1 MPSRYI
7 QVTLQ
12 PGVGQAILPDH
23 RKILPG
29 QTLTIDYDTFKGIS
43 LQARQNLL
51 TFTPVSDVVTTSG
64 SFVPAETGT
73 GVNTQLNIQAAL
85 YTVSATPINY
95 NAAGFSAQGFTDPNS
110 NTGVGINK
118 SNFGNATNNDFT
130 GPTGERYTYVF
141 NPGVNISGTQVV
153 VWSDKVNRFV
163 TNQRPT
169 YQVAR
174 DGLGTQYITT
184 FTDTTTSPSTVG
196 TEQGQFAGV
205 ALVNI
210 PSGYFGF
217 VQIEGFCP
225 AVSVSGTVAN
235 GGTLAVGG
243 VGVAVYQAPALTS
256 TTTNG
261 IVSGSALANNV
272 FGTALVSGTNA
283 TVAADIRSFKPKK
296 PYVRFNLRS
305 TN

>member
-1 MPSRYI
+1 MPSRYV
-7 QVTLQ
+7 QVSLQ

-29 QTLTIDYDTFKGIS
+29 QTLTIDYETLKKIS

-51 TFTPVSDVVTTSG
+51 TFTPVSDSVTTASG
-64 SFVPAETGT
+64 FVPAQTGT
-73 GVNTQLNIQAAL
+73 GVNSQLNIQSAL
-85 YTVSATPINY
+85 YTVSQTAINY
-95 NAAGFSAQGFTDPNS
+95 NAAGFSAQGFTDPNT
-110 NTGVGINK
+110 NTGVGINQP
-118 SNFGNATNNDFT
+118 NFGFATNNDFT

-141 NPGVNISGTQVV
+141 NAGTNISGTQVV
-153 VWSDKVNRFV
+153 VWSDKKNRFV
-163 TNQRPT
+163 TNSRPS

-174 DGLGTQYITT
+174 DGLGTQYVTT
-184 FTDTTTSPSTVG
+184 FSDTTTSPTTIG

-225 AVSVSGTVAN
+225 AVSVSGVVAN
-235 GGTLAVGG
+235 GATLAVGG
-243 VGVAVYQAPALTS
+243 TGVAVYQAAALTT

-261 IVSGSALANNV
+261 IVSGSALSNNV
-272 FGTALVSGTNA
+272 FGTALVSGTNS
-283 TVAADIRSFKPKK
+283 TVAADIRSTKSKPI
-296 PYVRFNLRS
+296 YQRFLNK
-305 TN
+305 N

>member
-1 MPSRYI
+1 MPSRYV
-7 QVTLQ
+7 QVSLQ

-23 RKILPG
+23 RKLLPG
-29 QTLTIDYDTFKGIS
+29 QTLIVDYDSFKKIS

-51 TFTPVSDVVTTSG
+51 TFIPVSDVVTTSG
-64 SFVPAETGT
+64 SFVPAQVGT
-73 GVNTQLNIQAAL
+73 GVNAQLNIESAL

-95 NAAGFSAQGFTDPNS
+95 NAAGFSAQGFTDPS
-110 NTGVGINK
+110 TNTGVGLNQA
-118 SNFGNATNNDFT
+118 NFGNATNNDFT
-130 GPTGERYTYVF
+130 GPGGERYTYIF
-141 NPGVNISGTQVV
+141 NTGVNISGTQVV

-169 YQVAR
+169 YQVVK
-174 DGLGTQYITT
+174 DGLGTQYVTS
-184 FTDTTTSPSTVG
+184 FTDSTTSPSTVG
-196 TEQGQFAGV
+196 TQQGAFAGV

-225 AVSVSGTVAN
+225 AVTVSGVVAN

-243 VGVAVYQAPALTS
+243 VGAAVYQPSTLT
-256 TTTNG
+256 TTTNNG
-261 IVSGSALANNV
+261 LVSGSALSNNV
-272 FGTALVSGTNA
+272 FGTALTSGTNA
-283 TVAADIRSFKPKK
+283 TVAADIRSTMAKQ
-296 PYVRFNLRS
+296 PYSRFNLRS

>member
-95 NAAGFSAQGFTDPNS
+95 NAAGFSAQGFTDPLT
-110 NTGVGINK
+110 NTGVGINQ
-118 SNFGNATNNDFT
+118 SNFGYATNNDFT
-130 GPTGERYTYVF
+130 GPAGERYTYVF
-141 NPGVNISGTQVV
+141 NAGVNISGTQVL
-153 VWSDKVNRFV
+153 VWSDKKNRFV
-163 TNQRPT
+163 TNQRPS

-174 DGLGTQYITT
+174 DGLGTQYPVT
-184 FTDTTTSPSTVG
+184 FTDSTTNPTTVG

-217 VQIEGFCP
+217 IQIEGFCP
-225 AVSVSGTVAN
+225 AVTVSGAVTN
-235 GGTLAVGG
+235 GATLAVGG
-243 VGVAVYQAPALTS
+243 IGVAVYQPSALTT

-261 IVSGSALANNV
+261 IVSGSALSNNI
-272 FGTALVSGTNA
+272 FGTALVSGTNS
-283 TVAADIRSFKPKK
+283 TVAADIRSTKSKPI
-296 PYVRFNLRS
+296 YQRFLNK
-305 TN
+305 N